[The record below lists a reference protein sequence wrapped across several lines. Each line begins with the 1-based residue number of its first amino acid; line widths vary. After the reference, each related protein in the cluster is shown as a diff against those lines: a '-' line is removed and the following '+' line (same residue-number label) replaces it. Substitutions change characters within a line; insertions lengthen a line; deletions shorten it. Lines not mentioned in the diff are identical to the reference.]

1 MSTAATSSPADLV
14 PAEAASASAAAL
26 LQVAQVQFG
35 YGSRSVL
42 HDIDLTVAAGQML
55 CVLGKNG
62 AGKSTLLKLCA
73 GIVYPQA
80 GRIRCAGR
88 LIAEGSTKPKNR
100 LSRAAIA
107 QHIAY
112 LPQDSGH
119 TFPFTALE
127 VVLMGRYAR
136 ARHSFETAEDLQ
148 AAEAAMAQTD
158 VWPLRD
164 RPLSELS
171 GGERRRVLLA
181 QALAQDTQLVLLD
194 EPTAGLD
201 PSHALAIG
209 QAMTSVCAQ
218 GKALIWTT
226 HDLNLAARF
235 APQATLLHE
244 GTLALSGTT
253 LEVLSQAG
261 PLLGIH
267 LHLGHLPSGIPFA
280 VPT

>member
-1 MSTAATSSPADLV
+1 
-14 PAEAASASAAAL
+14 L

-80 GRIRCAGR
+80 GRIHCAGR